1 MDLVTSLHLPVDID
15 LPLLEALSL
24 SRCISGDLNA
34 FIPNCPL
41 LRAVRVHDIC
51 LIQRYE

>member
-1 MDLVTSLHLPVDID
+1 MDLVTSFHLPSCID
-15 LPLLEALSL
+15 LPLLKALSL

-34 FIPNCPL
+34 FIPNYSL
-41 LRAVRVHDIC
+41 LRAVRLHDIC